1 MQQHLGEYE
10 EGGESL
16 GLVGDERLDE
26 FVRPR
31 RRLPATLL
39 TVVVMAVFAGGVWFV
54 YQQVPRHMAGTGP
67 GDAVPLIRADDKPT
81 KIKPDQPGGMAI
93 PDQNASI
100 YNEKPGTPAVEKLL
114 PPPEQP
120 MPRPVTPKEP
130 AATAGPIAFP
140 PATATAPQPAPAAT
154 PAPQQQAA
162 ATSAPKAPAKPEV
175 KATQAAAPVKSLPA
189 GPARIQL
196 AALRSPEAAKDEWA
210 RLKREH
216 PELLGKLTAVA
227 VRADLGDKG
236 VWYRV
241 QTQEF
246 PDGAAAE
253 RLCADLKKQ
262 KVGCSLAH

>member
-1 MQQHLGEYE
+1 MRQHLGEYE
-10 EGGESL
+10 EEGESL

-54 YQQVPRHMAGTGP
+54 YQQVPRHTAGTGP

-120 MPRPVTPKEP
+120 MARPVAPKDP

-154 PAPQQQAA
+154 SAPQQQAA
-162 ATSAPKAPAKPEV
+162 ATPAPKAPAKPEV
-175 KATQAAAPVKSLPA
+175 KTTQAAAPVKSLPA

>member
-1 MQQHLGEYE
+1 MRQYLGEYE
-10 EGGESL
+10 DGGEPL
-16 GLVGDERLDE
+16 GLVGDERLEE
-26 FVRPR
+26 FARPR
-31 RRLPATLL
+31 RRLPAILL
-39 TVVVMAVFAGGVWFV
+39 TIVVMAVFAGGLWFL
-54 YQQVPRHMAGTGP
+54 YQQGGRRTAETGP

-120 MPRPVTPKEP
+120 MPRPVAPKEP
-130 AATAGPIAFP
+130 AVTGGPITFP
-140 PATATAPQPAPAAT
+140 PTAAAPPPAPVAT

-162 ATSAPKAPAKPEV
+162 ATAAPKAATKPEV

-189 GPARIQL
+189 GPVRIQL
-196 AALRSPEAAKDEWA
+196 AALHSPEAAKEEWS

-246 PDGAAAE
+246 DNAAAAD
-253 RLCADLKKQ
+253 RLCTDLKKQ
-262 KVGCSLAH
+262 KIGCSLAH